1 MLDEPLRIAHVAPV
15 ILPVPPHSYGGT
27 ERVIADL
34 TGEQAAQGHRVT
46 LFAGRGSHVD
56 GTTRIGSFDPL
67 SIHESRSAAIGETL
81 PPGFPAVLEAI
92 QLDDLLRNERR
103 FDIIH
108 LHGPAQTS
116 AAARA
121 LNIPH
126 VRTIHWR
133 ADEADIALL
142 CEAFPDERLIA
153 ISEAQA
159 RDVPKANLAGTV
171 HHGLPL
177 GRYSCGRGDGGYLV
191 FLGRMTDQKRPDRAI
206 AIARSAGMAL
216 QLAGPVDPGNPDYFA
231 TYVEP
236 LLGRDVTYVGSIG
249 DSEKTVLL
257 GNAAALLFPIDWPEP
272 FGLVMIEAMAMGT
285 PVIAWTNGAAPE
297 IVEDGVTGFLVET
310 VEEAT
315 GAVGRLA
322 TLDRQRIRCRFE
334 QRFSSARMAEDY
346 LSVYRTLM

>member
-34 TGEQAAQGHRVT
+34 ASEQIAQGHRVT
-46 LFAGRGSHVD
+46 LFAGRGSNVS
-56 GTTRIGSFDPL
+56 GATRIGSFDPL
-67 SIHESRSAAIGETL
+67 SVHDSRSTAAGTTL

-92 QLDDLLRNERR
+92 QLDELLRHEERL
-103 FDIIH
+103 DIIH

-121 LNIPH
+121 LNVPH
-126 VRTIHWR
+126 VRTVHWR

-159 RDVPKANLAGTV
+159 RDLPKSNLAGIV

-177 GRYSCGRGDGGYLV
+177 DRYLPGRGDGGYLA

-206 AIARSAGMAL
+206 EIARSANMPL
-216 QLAGPVDPGNPDYFA
+216 RLAGPVDPGNPGYFA
-231 TYVEP
+231 AHVEP
-236 LLGRDVTYVGSIG
+236 ALDRDVTYVGSIG
-249 DSEKTVLL
+249 DSEKTEFL

-285 PVIAWTNGAAPE
+285 PVIAWSNGAAPE
-297 IVEDGVTGFLVET
+297 IIEDGVTGFLVET
-310 VEEAT
+310 NDEAIRAVE
-315 GAVGRLA
+315 RLH
-322 TLDRQRIRCRFE
+322 TLDRQRIRHRFE
-334 QRFSSARMAEDY
+334 ERFSAVRMADAY
-346 LSVYRTLM
+346 LSIYCTLT

>member
-1 MLDEPLRIAHVAPV
+1 MLEESLRIAHVAPV
-15 ILPVPPHSYGGT
+15 ILPVPPQSYGGT

-34 TGEQAAQGHRVT
+34 AREQAAQGHRVT
-46 LFAGRGSHVD
+46 LFAGRGSDVS
-56 GTTRIGSFDPL
+56 GTTCIGSFDPL
-67 SIHESRSAAIGETL
+67 SVHEGRPAAGTTL

-92 QLDDLLRNERR
+92 QLDDLLRHEGR

-121 LNIPH
+121 LKVPH
-126 VRTIHWR
+126 VRTVHWR
-133 ADEADIALL
+133 ADEVDIALL

-177 GRYSCGRGDGGYLV
+177 NRYSPGGGAGGYLA

-206 AIARSAGMAL
+206 AIAQAAGMPL
-216 QLAGPVDPGNPDYFA
+216 RLAGPVDPGNPDYFA
-231 TYVEP
+231 AHVEP
-236 LLGRDVTYVGSIG
+236 SLGRDVTYVGSIG
-249 DSEKTVLL
+249 DTEKAVLL

-285 PVIAWTNGAAPE
+285 PVIAWSHGAAPE
-297 IVEDGVTGFLVET
+297 IVEDGVTGFLVESAG
-310 VEEAT
+310 EAIH
-315 GAVGRLA
+315 AVGRLG
-322 TLDRQRIRCRFE
+322 TLDRQRIRRCFE
-334 QRFSSARMAEDY
+334 ERFSAVRMAADY
-346 LSVYRTLM
+346 LSIYRMLV